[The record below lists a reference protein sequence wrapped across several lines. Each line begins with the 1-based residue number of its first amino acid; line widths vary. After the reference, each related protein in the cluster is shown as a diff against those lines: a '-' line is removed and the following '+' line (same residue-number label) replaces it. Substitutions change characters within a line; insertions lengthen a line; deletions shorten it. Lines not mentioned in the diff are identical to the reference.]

1 MQADCG
7 SIARPGVRF
16 ANRVPERELSWE
28 IRENCATLIRTA
40 QRTMKDKLII
50 VVDLGLVR
58 AYRVD
63 LTEQRTPR
71 LQQLEQ
77 LVLDEAHSRLKD
89 RVSDLAGRQG
99 TRTQKSSSAPKADD
113 HNLKLEA
120 KRRLI
125 RQIAAR
131 ITYLIQQ
138 NAKNG
143 CWFAAPKEIN
153 LQILNELPPTTR
165 ERIQKT
171 VPCDFTKL
179 SPTEVL
185 EHFLER
191 TV

>member
-1 MQADCG
+1 
-7 SIARPGVRF
+7 
-16 ANRVPERELSWE
+16 
-28 IRENCATLIRTA
+28 
-40 QRTMKDKLII
+40 
-50 VVDLGLVR
+50 
-58 AYRVD
+58 
-63 LTEQRTPR
+63 
-71 LQQLEQ
+71 
-77 LVLDEAHSRLKD
+77 VLDEAHSRLKD

-99 TRTQKSSSAPKADD
+99 TRTQNSSSAPKADD

-131 ITYLIQQ
+131 ITDLIQR

-143 CWFAAPKEIN
+143 CWLAAPKEIN
-153 LQILNELPPTTR
+153 LQILDELPRATR

>member
-7 SIARPGVRF
+7 SIVRPGVRF
-16 ANRVPERELSWE
+16 ANRVAETELSWE
-28 IRENCATLIRTA
+28 IRENCATLMRTA

-99 TRTQKSSSAPKADD
+99 TRAQNSSSAPKADD

-131 ITYLIQQ
+131 ITDLIQQ

-143 CWFAAPKEIN
+143 CWLAAPKEIN
-153 LQILNELPPTTR
+153 LQILNELPPATR

>member
-1 MQADCG
+1 
-7 SIARPGVRF
+7 
-16 ANRVPERELSWE
+16 
-28 IRENCATLIRTA
+28 
-40 QRTMKDKLII
+40 MKDKLII
-50 VVDLGLVR
+50 VVDLGLVK

-63 LTEQRTPR
+63 LTPQRTPR

-77 LVLDEAHSRLKD
+77 VVLNEAHSRLKD

-99 TRTQKSSSAPKADD
+99 SRTQTGSSAPKADD
-113 HNLKLEA
+113 RSLKLEA

-125 RQIAAR
+125 RQIASR
-131 ITYLIQQ
+131 ITDLIQQ

-143 CWFAAPKEIN
+143 CWLAAPKEIN
-153 LQILNELPPTTR
+153 LQILGELPPATR

-179 SPTEVL
+179 SPAEIL

-191 TV
+191 TAL

>member
-1 MQADCG
+1 
-7 SIARPGVRF
+7 
-16 ANRVPERELSWE
+16 
-28 IRENCATLIRTA
+28 
-40 QRTMKDKLII
+40 MKDKLII
-50 VVDLGLVR
+50 VVDLGLVK

-63 LTEQRTPR
+63 LTPQRTPR

-99 TRTQKSSSAPKADD
+99 TRTQKSSSAPKANDQ
-113 HNLKLEA
+113 NLKLEA

-125 RQIAAR
+125 RQIAGR
-131 ITYLIQQ
+131 ITDLIQQ

-143 CWFAAPKEIN
+143 CWLAAPKEIN
-153 LQILNELPPTTR
+153 LQILNELSPAAR

-179 SPTEVL
+179 TPAEVL

-191 TV
+191 TAL

>member
-1 MQADCG
+1 
-7 SIARPGVRF
+7 
-16 ANRVPERELSWE
+16 
-28 IRENCATLIRTA
+28 
-40 QRTMKDKLII
+40 MKDKLII
-50 VVDLGLVR
+50 VVDLGLVK

-63 LTEQRTPR
+63 LTPQRTPR
-71 LQQLEQ
+71 LEQLEQ
-77 LVLDEAHSRLKD
+77 VVLDEAHSRLKD

-99 TRTQKSSSAPKADD
+99 SRTQNSSSAPKADD

-125 RQIAAR
+125 RQIAGR
-131 ITYLIQQ
+131 ITDIIQQ

-143 CWFAAPKEIN
+143 CWLAAPKEIN
-153 LQILNELPPTTR
+153 LQILGELPPATR

-179 SPTEVL
+179 SPAEVL

-191 TV
+191 TAL